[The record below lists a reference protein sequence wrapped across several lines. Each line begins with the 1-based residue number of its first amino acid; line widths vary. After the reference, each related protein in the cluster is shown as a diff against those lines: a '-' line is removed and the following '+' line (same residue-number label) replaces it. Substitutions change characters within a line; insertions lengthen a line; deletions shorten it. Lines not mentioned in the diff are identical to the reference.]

1 VNNFQTE
8 SQFKINLEKLM
19 KESYAQSD
27 LYKPGNY
34 WKFYEKNILKQIN
47 NNKLSEFRS
56 WKGGSGTGNIQSFG
70 GGTEIKSRKF
80 LRNFHPI
87 DDDFDF
93 IDDSIFTKKYN
104 SLINKLI
111 PFFSFSKFFLIRISE
126 LKQYYKDLYKSL
138 IIEKYNSIIKED
150 KSLEKISDSEFGL
163 NQKDLIYIN
172 GKIYTLKLLQE
183 MERLNYIK
191 KNLEFEKINNIIEIG
206 AGIGLLAD
214 AFFKLKRNIKY
225 LIIDI
230 PPTICFSEYYLKNL
244 SYKVFGYEES
254 SKRKEVDIKKIFEN
268 YDVICLPPWKL
279 NEVKNYS
286 FDLFMNIQSFQEME
300 KNQTF
305 NYLSITKKNLI
316 KNIYLEN
323 SITGHSVAKKK
334 NDFGVI
340 EQSKMSDVEKY
351 LSDDYDISKKNLDIK
366 ISTELKK
373 KYISI
378 YKKK

>member
-1 VNNFQTE
+1 VSNFQTE
-8 SQFKINLEKLM
+8 KQFKINLEKLM
-19 KESYAQSD
+19 NESYAQND
-27 LYKPGNY
+27 LYQPGNY
-34 WKFYEKNILKQIN
+34 WKFYEKNILKQID

-56 WKGGSGTGNIQSFG
+56 WKGGSGKGNVQSFG
-70 GGTEIKSRKF
+70 GGAEIKSRKF

-87 DDDFDF
+87 DDDFNF
-93 IDDSIFTKKYN
+93 IDDSIFIKKYN

-111 PFFSFSKFFLIRISE
+111 PFFSFSKFFLLRISE
-126 LKQYYKDLYKSL
+126 LKQYYKDLYKLL
-138 IIEKYNSIIKED
+138 IIEKYNSLIKED
-150 KSLEKISDSEFGL
+150 RSLEKISDSKFGL
-163 NQKDLIYIN
+163 NQKDLVYIN

-183 MERLNYIK
+183 IERLNYIK
-191 KNLEFEKINNIIEIG
+191 KNLEFEKINHIIEIG

-244 SYKVFGYEES
+244 SYKVFGYQELS
-254 SKRKEVDIKKIFEN
+254 NRKKVDIKKIFEN

-323 SITGHSVAKKK
+323 SITGHLAAKKK
-334 NDFGVI
+334 NDFGVL

-351 LSDDYDISKKNLDIK
+351 LSDDYDLSKKNLDSK
-366 ISTELKK
+366 NTTELKK

-378 YKKK
+378 FKKK

>member
-1 VNNFQTE
+1 
-8 SQFKINLEKLM
+8 
-19 KESYAQSD
+19 
-27 LYKPGNY
+27 
-34 WKFYEKNILKQIN
+34 
-47 NNKLSEFRS
+47 
-56 WKGGSGTGNIQSFG
+56 
-70 GGTEIKSRKF
+70 
-80 LRNFHPI
+80 
-87 DDDFDF
+87 
-93 IDDSIFTKKYN
+93 
-104 SLINKLI
+104 
-111 PFFSFSKFFLIRISE
+111 
-126 LKQYYKDLYKSL
+126 
-138 IIEKYNSIIKED
+138 
-150 KSLEKISDSEFGL
+150 
-163 NQKDLIYIN
+163 
-172 GKIYTLKLLQE
+172 